1 MKRVEWRVGDEVVR
15 GQLYAPPGKRGKPA
29 PLIVMLH
36 GLASSSVEFYDFPEK
51 LVAGGYAV
59 LTVDYRG
66 HGKSDG
72 DRGVLSQP
80 RVREDLQSALEAM
93 KSEYQIDTQRVLL
106 LGHSTGGAMAVCTAN
121 DLPQV
126 RALIALAPVAKLRDE
141 MNLFEFAGYNVARV
155 VNGPLQMFAKKGI
168 SVPYKVDY
176 KRLYSTEAAV
186 ERARKDQ
193 FLQTTIPVR
202 NYGPLV
208 QKLDAESCAKTVT
221 IPALVMVAE
230 YDVVVGKHN
239 SRRVYDALAG
249 PKKFVE
255 VPRSGHSMCGDARSD
270 FVAKICLEFAD
281 RHLLGI
287 PASA

>member
-1 MKRVEWRVGDEVVR
+1 MKRVEWSVGNEIVR
-15 GQLYAPPGKRGKPA
+15 GHLYAPAGKRAKPA
-29 PLIVMLH
+29 PLIVLIH
-36 GLASSSVEFYDFPEK
+36 GLASSSVEFYEFPEK
-51 LVAGGYAV
+51 LVAGGYAA
-59 LTVDYRG
+59 LTLDYRG

-72 DRGVLSQP
+72 DRGILSQE
-80 RVREDLQSALEAM
+80 RVLEDLEGGIDAM
-93 KSEYQIDTQRVLL
+93 EQEYQIDTERVIL
-106 LGHSTGGAMAVCTAN
+106 LGHSTGGAMAICNAN
-121 DLPQV
+121 KLPSV
-126 RALIALAPVAKLRDE
+126 KALIALAPLATLRDE
-141 MNLFEFAGYNVARV
+141 MNLFEFAGYNLARL
-155 VNGPLQMFAKKGI
+155 VNAPIRIFSKKGI

-176 KRLYSTEAAV
+176 QRLYSTEAAV

-208 QKLDAESCAKTVT
+208 QKLDAEECAKNIK
-221 IPALVMVAE
+221 IPSLVMVAE

-281 RHLLGI
+281 RHLRGI
-287 PASA
+287 SASA